1 MSLQNLLDLSSSRNA
16 IKQGISEERLR
27 ACMPE
32 LRNAIAF
39 YRKYP
44 DIFVD
49 DIKGPDCIFKF
60 YTYQRVFL
68 RIVMRHKWVYAVF
81 PRAYSKSFLTMMS
94 LMLKAILYPGT
105 QAAVTTG
112 GKEQAA
118 SITIAKIEEI
128 CRLIPALS
136 NEINWARG
144 QSKKS
149 KDNVK
154 YIFKNGSTIDI
165 LAARESSRGQRRHCI
180 VVEESILMDGDALN
194 EIIIPTT
201 NIDRLLLDGS
211 KHPEE
216 LVNKSQTFITTA
228 GWKNSFPYDKLI
240 DMLINSIIDPDHYMV
255 MGGTFETPVKEGLL
269 DEDFVDKLKLEGT
282 FNDSSFDREYRSVW
296 SGDAENAYFS
306 SEVFDKHRQLLQPE
320 YEHSGRSS
328 KNAYYLLGIDV
339 GRIGCTTEVCVF
351 KITPQPQGAAIKSL
365 VNIYTYDAE
374 DFEQQAI
381 KVKKLFYKYKCRVA
395 AIDANGLGVGFIDF
409 MTKAQ
414 IDPETGDELPPFGVE
429 GGTFDEVHEQYKKIK
444 GDNIEKDAMYL
455 IKANAPINTEAHA
468 YVQTQ
473 LSSGKIKLL
482 IDEREASTKLMS
494 TKVGQNMTPEQRAE
508 YLMPFVQT
516 SILKD
521 QMLNLIESNEG
532 VNIIL
537 KQNNNSIKKDKFSAF
552 EYGLYY
558 AKLDEERKRK
568 RKSHSIADMMFFGH
582 SY

>member
-1 MSLQNLLDLSSSRNA
+1 MSLQNILDLNA
-16 IKQGISEERLR
+16 SHNNRKLGISEERLR
-27 ACMPE
+27 ACLPE
-32 LRNAIAF
+32 LRNCFSF

-44 DIFVD
+44 DLFID
-49 DIKGPDCIFKF
+49 RIKGPECIFRF

-68 RIVMRHKWVYAVF
+68 RIVMRYKWTYAVY

-128 CRLIPALS
+128 CKLIPALS
-136 NEINWARG
+136 KEINWARG

-149 KDNVK
+149 KDSVK
-154 YIFKNGSTIDI
+154 YIFKNGSYIDI
-165 LAARESSRGQRRHCI
+165 LAARESSRGQRRNCI
-180 VVEESILMDGDALN
+180 VIEESILMDGDALN

-201 NIDRLLLDGS
+201 NIDRLLPDGS

-228 GWKNSFPYDKLI
+228 GWKNSFPYEKLI
-240 DMLINSIIDPDHYMV
+240 DMLINSIFNPKQYMV

-269 DEDFVDKLKLEGT
+269 AEDFVDKLRAEGT
-282 FNDSSFDREYRSVW
+282 FNDSSFDREYRSIW
-296 SGDAENAYFS
+296 SGDAENAYFN

-320 YEHSGRSS
+320 FEHSGRSS

-339 GRIGCTTEVCVF
+339 GRIGCNTEVCVF
-351 KITPQPQGAAIKSL
+351 KVTPQPQGSALKSL
-365 VNIYTYDAE
+365 VNLYSYEAE

-381 KVKKLFYKYKCRVA
+381 NIKKLFYKYKARICV
-395 AIDANGLGVGFIDF
+395 IDANGLGVGLIDF

-444 GDNIEKDAMYL
+444 GEDVVKDAMFL

-482 IDEREASTKLMS
+482 IDEREASTRLMS
-494 TKVGQNMTPEQRAE
+494 TKVGQNMTPEERAE
-508 YLMPFVQT
+508 HLMPFVQT
-516 SILKD
+516 TILKE
-521 QMLNLIESNEG
+521 QMLNLIEDNEG

-537 KQNNNSIKKDKFSAF
+537 KQNNRGVKKDKFSAF

-558 AKLDEERKRK
+558 VKLDEDKKRK
-568 RKSHSIADMMFFGH
+568 RKSKSISDLLFF
-582 SY
+582 S

>member
-381 KVKKLFYKYKCRVA
+381 KIKKLFYKYKCRVA

-516 SILKD
+516 SILKE